1 MFSSTCKFGKRATPD
16 PKDLIAD
23 LKLRDVGANRL
34 HPPCQIHTESR
45 VLRLA
50 EPAPGA
56 DRERLS
62 SHEMPVQGIDG
73 RRVNLYQYFIVFGN
87 GFLHLLERK
96 HIG

>member
-1 MFSSTCKFGKRATPD
+1 MFSSARKFGKRATPD
-16 PKDLIAD
+16 PKDLITD

-34 HPPCQIHTESR
+34 HTPCQIHTEP
-45 VLRLA
+45 VVYRLA

-56 DRERLS
+56 DRERLP
-62 SHEMPVQGIDG
+62 SHAMPVQGIDG
-73 RRVNLYQYFIVFGN
+73 RRVNLHQYLIVFGN